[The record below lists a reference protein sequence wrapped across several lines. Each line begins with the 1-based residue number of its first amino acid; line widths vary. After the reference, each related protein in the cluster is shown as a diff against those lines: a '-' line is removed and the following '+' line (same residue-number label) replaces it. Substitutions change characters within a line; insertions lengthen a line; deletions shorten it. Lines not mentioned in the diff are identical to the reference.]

1 MGALMDEL
9 ACLSRDLM
17 IMKTASKEGIS
28 MLSGVAS
35 DQEVKALDSQFSMG
49 ELVRMLGIIQQT
61 VAGFVR
67 SSSRRVDAE
76 LCIVNLCQ
84 PELVLDGEA
93 LNARLTRLEDQL
105 RSGSF
110 QIAAPQ
116 QKAAPIQDEDDE
128 YPPMPGDEDAPPEP
142 EQRPLADELPSGA
155 WVDIVSKAKMEIS
168 PWLLGYFGTTKESA
182 VQGVMKNGKLILLC
196 ESQFVLEQINKPEIL
211 EIFSRKTSAKLG
223 AQVQAMA
230 MLKTNVNA
238 GSQKFESLIDFGRG
252 NPNIIHIKD

>member
-1 MGALMDEL
+1 
-9 ACLSRDLM
+9 
-17 IMKTASKEGIS
+17 

-49 ELVRMLGIIQQT
+49 ELTRMLGIIQQT

-110 QIAAPQ
+110 QVAAPQ
-116 QKAAPIQDEDDE
+116 NAVQTQVQDEEE
-128 YPPMPGDEDAPPEP
+128 YPPFPDDEDAPPEP
-142 EQRPLADELPSGA
+142 EQKPIADDLPPGA
-155 WVDIVSKAKMEIS
+155 WVDIVSKAKMEIP
-168 PWLLGYFGTTKESA
+168 PWLLGYFGTTPDSS
-182 VQGVMKNGKLILLC
+182 VQGILRNGKLVLLC
-196 ESQFVLEQINKPEIL
+196 VSQFVLEQINKPEVL

-223 AQVQAMA
+223 TQVQAVA
-230 MLKTNVNA
+230 MLKTSANTR
-238 GSQKFESLIDFGRG
+238 SQQFESLMNFGRG
-252 NPNIIHIKD
+252 NPDIIHIKD